1 MGRFPLLRIVE
12 AAAPRSPEFDYTAL
26 DTLLPHQVYE
36 SRSSIPASEPAC

>member
-26 DTLLPHQVYE
+26 DTLLPHQPV
-36 SRSSIPASEPAC
+36 RIEPVRGDP